1 MGIICSCLLE
11 PSARSTF
18 LAAEG
23 IELMLL
29 IIKQKRRARTG
40 ALKALDYALVHATPA
55 CERFVDVQGLR
66 ALFPLYMSKLKVGPC
81 AAAAA
86 ASLCLPRGCQGAM
99 LLLLLLLLL
108 LHSCLPLAMDM

>member
-1 MGIICSCLLE
+1 MYATCIFFDTLLSKLAWPKREASNCLQE
-11 PSARSTF
+11 PQARSTF

-29 IIKQKRRARTG
+29 IIKQKRTARTG

-66 ALFPLYMSKLKVGPC
+66 ALFPLFMGKLKVTTSPGPC
-81 AAAAA
+81 R
-86 ASLCLPRGCQGAM
+86 LWK
-99 LLLLLLLLL
+99 
-108 LHSCLPLAMDM
+108 

>member
-1 MGIICSCLLE
+1 MPSTAARGLQAVAPYKNKDPASADEVEHLGDLMGILCSCLLE

-40 ALKALDYALVHATPA
+40 GLKALDYALVHATPA

-66 ALFPLYMSKLKVGPC
+66 ALFPLYMAKLKVRARP
-81 AAAAA
+81 
-86 ASLCLPRGCQGAM
+86 
-99 LLLLLLLLL
+99 
-108 LHSCLPLAMDM
+108 